1 MFFLI
6 LGILIGTLAF
16 LLVSV
21 LVVGRFLPEEYLSK
35 VQHASAQSPDAI
47 YPLLLDPRAVSYGGK
62 QVRSITVLSEEGEL
76 LKWREDLGP
85 SKFTSGVV
93 ELDENSR
100 VVVEG
105 IDSVVNMTM
114 RREITLTPNGSGTTV
129 AINQRILIENGTW
142 HVPIFRIMMRLG
154 AANAG
159 VKDYLRRLAN
169 KLGENSNLSEN

>member
-6 LGILIGTLAF
+6 LGILACTLAF

-21 LVVGRFLPEEYLSK
+21 LVIGRFLPEEYLSK
-35 VQHASAQSPDAI
+35 VQHTSAQSPEVI
-47 YPLLLDPRAVSYGGK
+47 YPLLLDPHAVSYGGK
-62 QVRSITVLSEEGEL
+62 QVRSVTVLSEDGDL

-93 ELDENSR
+93 ELEANQR

-105 IDSVVNMTM
+105 IDSVVGMTM
-114 RREITLTPNGSGTTV
+114 RREITLTPSGSGTTV
-129 AINQRILIENGTW
+129 AIDQRILIEKGSW

-154 AANAG
+154 AATAG